1 MVESNNYFEIFDHF
15 PIGIFIINRNF
26 NVIYW
31 NEILEEWTK
40 IDKKDIIN
48 KDIRLFFPNFNE
60 KINELRLKDI
70 FLGGPPLLLSSY
82 FHNYIIEIPTYN
94 GKLRVQQTT
103 VSAIQ
108 SQDATEF
115 YALISIQDTTDLT
128 NKIFD
133 YRKERD
139 KAIEGEAK
147 IRAVFNN
154 VLDAIITINDNGIIE
169 EVNESIENIFGYKPE
184 ELIGKNISILMPE
197 PHKSSHNQYLANYLN
212 TGIKKVIGQKKE
224 LIAVKKNGEI
234 FPIELGVT
242 EVQVKN
248 KILFSGIIRD
258 ITERKK
264 TEEEIIKSKEI
275 AISSNKMKS
284 EFLANISHELR
295 TPMNAVIGISKMLLK
310 YNSENL
316 TNKQKEGL
324 GLVYQSGERLLN
336 LINDILD
343 LSKVESGKMSVKI
356 TEFNLND
363 LLNNLINLVK
373 NLILTK
379 DIQFFIE
386 KSLDIPDIINSD
398 FDKLNQILLNIL
410 GNSVKFTEKGKII
423 LKIHQN
429 QNKLYF
435 EIKDTGIGIEK
446 KNIHY
451 IFEAFRQIDSS
462 DTKKYK
468 GTGLGL
474 TIVKK
479 FINLLN
485 GEIEVESEIGV
496 GTTVKF
502 FIPINCETC
511 KTQSKVTI
519 SNDNYSENINIDK
532 KNKKILIAEDEYV
545 GQITIGMMLENY
557 YNLIFAK
564 DGVEVIEKFLRE
576 KPDMILMDI
585 MMPKMSGFDAFT
597 LIRKIEEGK
606 NIPIIAVTAKAMK
619 EEKEKI
625 IEFGF
630 NDYISKPIDDEL
642 LIRLIKKYL

>member
-485 GEIEVESEIGV
+485 GEIKVESEIGV